1 MRLKLPSLIQ
11 RFLPQSMT
19 AQIIILALMS
29 LMIAQFFGSQL
40 YQVERDN
47 TLGLVNSRNAM
58 IRLSS
63 VVRLLSSSPPQ
74 LHDEILRASRSET
87 LMMRIQDAPL
97 EPNVH
102 NEQFEVILRKALDY
116 PDNLSIQISAE
127 TIRMQPP
134 PSLME
139 QMQRFQMHQQRKAE
153 RNNQSDD
160 KDKRSDA
167 KQATKQPLPPPN
179 WMPDIRL
186 YGAIELLDGHWLN
199 FSSLADRE
207 PPTWSA
213 RYLLSILGLAII
225 IGFVLFF
232 LLQRATRPLKQLAQQ
247 AEYFGRGDDVPLL
260 QEGGPKEVAETLAAF
275 NRMQL
280 RLNRFVQ
287 DRTQMLAAIS
297 HDLRTPLTT
306 LRLRCEFLPD
316 GEDKDKMLQT
326 LLQMENMLHAT
337 LSFAR
342 DDHQAESTRST
353 DLVSLLHSVCD
364 DFIDDDQNVICHA
377 EGKRVYQC
385 RPDVIRRV
393 LQNLIGNALKYAG
406 DAEVFLEENEERIL
420 IQVRDHGKGIP
431 DEQMESVFKPFVR
444 LDSARN
450 TEDGS
455 VGLGLSIART
465 LIHQHGGELRL
476 SNHPEGGL
484 FAEIELP
491 A

>member
-1 MRLKLPSLIQ
+1 MRLKLPPLLQ

-19 AQIIILALMS
+19 AQIILLALMS

-40 YQVERDN
+40 YQAERDN

-102 NEQFEVILRKALDY
+102 NEQYEAVLRRVLEY
-116 PDNLSIQISAE
+116 PDNLGIQISAE
-127 TIRMQPP
+127 TVRMQPP
-134 PSLME
+134 QSL
-139 QMQRFQMHQQRKAE
+139 MQRFQMHQQRKGDK
-153 RNNQSDD
+153 SDTDD
-160 KDKRSDA
+160 KNDA
-167 KQATKQPLPPPN
+167 SRQLTKQPLPPPN

-186 YGAIELLDGHWLN
+186 YGAIELVDGRWLN

-213 RYLLSILGLAII
+213 RYLLSILGLAAII
-225 IGFVLFF
+225 SFVLFF
-232 LLQRATRPLKQLAQQ
+232 LLQRATRPLKLLAQQ

-342 DDHQAESTRST
+342 DDHQTEATRST

-364 DFIDDDQNVICHA
+364 DFIDDDQNVLCHA

-406 DAEVFLEENEERIL
+406 DAEVFLDDNEQRIL
-420 IQVRDHGKGIP
+420 IQVRDHGEGIP
-431 DEQMESVFKPFVR
+431 DEQLESVFKPFVR

-455 VGLGLSIART
+455 VGLGLAIART

-476 SNHPEGGL
+476 SNLPDGGL
-484 FAEIELP
+484 LAEIELP